1 MKEYTPERSH
11 IVWLHFSPQAGHEQT
26 GFRPALVMSPKSY
39 NQRTGLMLACP
50 ITSKVKGYPF
60 EVAVEG
66 KRVQG
71 VVLSDQIKC
80 LDWKARKAKFAEKA
94 TESVHREVQAKL
106 LVLLQ

>member
-1 MKEYTPERSH
+1 
-11 IVWLHFSPQAGHEQT
+11 
-26 GFRPALVMSPKSY
+26 MSPRSY

-66 KRVQG
+66 KKIQG

-80 LDWKARKAKFAEKA
+80 LDWKARNAAYVEKA
-94 TESVHREVQAKL
+94 REEVHREVQAKL
-106 LVLLQ
+106 LVLLE